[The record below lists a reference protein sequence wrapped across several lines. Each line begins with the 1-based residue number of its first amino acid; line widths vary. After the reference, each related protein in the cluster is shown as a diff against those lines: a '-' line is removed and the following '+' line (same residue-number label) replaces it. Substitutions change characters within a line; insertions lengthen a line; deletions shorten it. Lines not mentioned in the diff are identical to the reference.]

1 MKKQRQW
8 LAAALASVVVAGAI
22 AGCGGKEAETPP
34 AETPVEEAEAPEE
47 SVEPEAEAPKAEESE
62 DGEEAGA
69 VEKKGVLMMAT
80 TTSTADTGLL
90 DYLAPI
96 FLEETGWELQWNA
109 VGTGEALKMGENGDV
124 DIVLVH
130 AKASE
135 EEFVAN
141 GFGVERFQVMYNDF
155 IVVGPTEPIA
165 HTDDIEAA
173 FQTIQD
179 EQLTFVSRGDDS
191 GTDKKEKGI
200 WTKLEM
206 DQSQNPNYLE
216 SGQGMGATITMA
228 DEKSAYCLT
237 DRGTWLKMKNDA
249 DVELQL
255 DVICEGAADLLNQ
268 YGIIAVNPEKYPE
281 VNNEA
286 ANTMIEWICSE
297 EVQELIGNYGVDQYG
312 EALFTP
318 NANE

>member
-8 LAAALASVVVAGAI
+8 LAAVLATTLLAGAMT
-22 AGCGGKEAETPP
+22 GCGNK
-34 AETPVEEAEAPEE
+34 EAEAPEE
-47 SVEPEAEAPKAEESE
+47 TSTEAETPAETPAESEAEAPEDATEVEPEAESTPA
-62 DGEEAGA
+62 
-69 VEKKGVLMMAT
+69 EKKGVLMMAT

-165 HTDDIEAA
+165 HTDDIEAT
-173 FQTIQD
+173 FKTIQE

-200 WTKLEM
+200 WTKLEL
-206 DQSQNPNYLE
+206 DQTQNPNYLE

-228 DEKSAYCLT
+228 DEKGAYCLT

-255 DVICEGAADLLNQ
+255 DVVCEGASDLLNQ

-297 EVQELIGNYGVDQYG
+297 EVQELIGNYGVEQYG